1 MAKRAATIGPSS
13 GDVEVYIAQ
22 AKASI
27 AAELAPAAVS
37 PFTIEVRFLGG
48 LTPKQKNAFKSAAD
62 RWSRV
67 IVGDLPSVKVDNE
80 VIDDV
85 VILAQGS
92 PIDGVGRILGQA
104 GPTHLRPQSAGVA
117 AFLPA
122 KGKMTFDRADLKQ
135 MEQDDTLNDVI
146 AHEMGHVLGIGTVW
160 TFKSLLKG
168 AGKTNPTFLGKAAMK
183 EFGLLK
189 GPTVKPT
196 PVPVE
201 NTGGPGTADS
211 HWRET
216 VFRNEMMTGFVGASG
231 NPLSRMTVASLQDL
245 GYVVDLNA
253 AEPYSLPNL
262 LVLAEAGLLAA
273 PVASAARG
281 IVLPN
286 IPILLPET
294 SLQ

>member
-1 MAKRAATIGPSS
+1 MA
-13 GDVEVYIAQ
+13 
-22 AKASI
+22 
-27 AAELAPAAVS
+27 AAVS

-92 PIDGVGRILGQA
+92 PIDGIGRILGQA

-122 KGKMTFDRADLKQ
+122 KGKMTFDTADLKQ

-146 AHEMGHVLGIGTVW
+146 THEMGHVLGIGTVW
-160 TFKSLLKG
+160 TFKSLLKE
-168 AGKTNPTFLGKAAMK
+168 AGKTNPTFFGKAAMK

-196 PVPVE
+196 
-201 NTGGPGTADS
+201 
-211 HWRET
+211 R
-216 VFRNEMMTGFVGASG
+216 
-231 NPLSRMTVASLQDL
+231 SRSRTR
-245 GYVVDLNA
+245 
-253 AEPYSLPNL
+253 
-262 LVLAEAGLLAA
+262 
-273 PVASAARG
+273 AARARPTPTG
-281 IVLPN
+281 ARPSFA
-286 IPILLPET
+286 T
-294 SLQ
+294 R

>member
-1 MAKRAATIGPSS
+1 MAKRAAPISPSS
-13 GDVEVYIAQ
+13 GNVEVYIAQ
-22 AKASI
+22 ARASI

-48 LTPKQKNAFKSAAD
+48 LTPKQKKAFKSAAD

-92 PIDGVGRILGQA
+92 PIDGVGGILGQA
-104 GPTHLRPQSAGVA
+104 GPTHLRPQGAGVA

-122 KGKMTFDRADLKQ
+122 KGKMTFDTADLKQ
-135 MEQDDTLNDVI
+135 MEQDGTLERRDHPRDGARAGDRDGLDVQI
-146 AHEMGHVLGIGTVW
+146 LAQGSGHDEPNVLGEGGDEGIRPPEGTDRQ
-160 TFKSLLKG
+160 
-168 AGKTNPTFLGKAAMK
+168 ADP
-183 EFGLLK
+183 
-189 GPTVKPT
+189 GPGR
-196 PVPVE
+196 E
-201 NTGGPGTADS
+201 HGGPGTADS

-216 VFRNEMMTGFVGASG
+216 VFRSEMMTGFIGASG
-231 NPLSRMTVASLQDL
+231 NPLSRMTVGSLQDL

-262 LVLAEAGLLAA
+262 LVLAEEGLLGA
-273 PVASAARG
+273 PLEGAARG
-281 IVLPN
+281 LVLPN
-286 IPILLPET
+286 VPILLPET